1 MFIKL
6 CFLLLV
12 AAGLSGCAQAQR
24 FGLSKNAEL
33 DECAMKRMSETKISG
48 QHGYLQAHHEC
59 NQIVNLQKGMALDIT
74 RKPEY
79 GRRVLK
85 DPLEEYSFCWE
96 FVKGLYIDENY
107 PDLRMPKRDRRI
119 PTTDMEGQNQLK
131 ARNAKVKDLPNKLED
146 VSQEKLLEIRELM
159 AVSSVIGHKTMCSPW
174 RYHEL
179 ESILGKTAH
188 RLNSQAGTQ

>member
-1 MFIKL
+1 MFKL
-6 CFLLLV
+6 AMLLLV
-12 AAGLSGCAQAQR
+12 AAGLSGCTQAQR

-33 DECAMKRMSETKISG
+33 DECAMRRMSETKISG
-48 QHGYLQAHHEC
+48 QQGYLQSHHEC
-59 NQIVNLQKGMALDIT
+59 HQIVNLQKGMALDIT

-79 GRRVLK
+79 ERRVRK

-107 PDLRMPKRDRRI
+107 PDLRMPKRDPRI
-119 PTTDMEGQNQLK
+119 STTDMEGQNQLE
-131 ARNAKVKDLPNKLED
+131 ARNAKVKDLPNRLED

-174 RYHEL
+174 CYHEL
-179 ESILGKTAH
+179 ESILGRKSH
-188 RLNSQAGTQ
+188 LRKSQAGVQ